1 MPLSALATSLAAQIG
16 SQPAPLTSR
25 TSTQPLSHLARILS
39 ALSVIAIE
47 LAVVATVCGSLY
59 GVMLLF
65 LRAAPIPADR
75 PEWRDIAKLRTRHI
89 VLALLL
95 AMVTG
100 ILCANG
106 YLLVRGVDVPRYT
119 TDLIRSITAE
129 TWIALTNALA
139 KLALA
144 ILVLVGAI
152 RVVRW
157 VLHAAE
163 RTLRHREPS
172 RNREASLSALFAGL
186 ERTIANIGWLLVV
199 VFASI
204 LFAFP
209 DNVTAVLLVAVR
221 MYVVLAIGLIVIR
234 STAPIVETIDGLGH
248 RYAERRQW
256 QRHYDHLR
264 ALLPTFRACLEYA
277 LWVGVG
283 SLVLAQ
289 LTTMQNLAAW
299 GPRVIQG
306 IAIFFAGRVLIELG
320 RLEIGH
326 RMLPRDG
333 LEETERRRRATMV
346 PLVKSAFTY
355 AVYFGTAVL
364 ILGALGFNPMPFLA
378 GAGLLGLVIGF
389 GAQSLINDVVSG
401 FFILLENIYLVGD
414 IVEVGPARGVVE
426 AIEFRTTKI
435 RDAEGRVHIIR
446 NGDMKPVINYSKDYG
461 MAMVAVEVPY
471 DADLQRV
478 FADLRESGGRLRAEH
493 RDVLSETQIDGITAF
508 GPSSMTIRTSTRV
521 RPGRQDTI
529 AAALRLLINESFEG
543 QFGGVPR
550 KTLIGDRYTKH
561 AAAHDA

>member
-1 MPLSALATSLAAQIG
+1 MSLSVLATSLAAQVG
-16 SQPAPLTSR
+16 SQPAPLTSP
-25 TSTQPLSHLARILS
+25 TSTEPLSHLARMLP
-39 ALSVIAIE
+39 ALSV
-47 LAVVATVCGSLY
+47 VALEID
-59 GVMLLF
+59 GVMLLL
-65 LRAAPIPADR
+65 LRAAPIPANR
-75 PEWRDIAKLRTRHI
+75 PAWRDIANLRTRHI
-89 VLALLL
+89 VFSLLL

-129 TWIALTNALA
+129 TWIALRNALA
-139 KLALA
+139 KLAVA
-144 ILVLVGAI
+144 ILVLLVAI
-152 RVVRW
+152 RVVRR

-163 RTLRHREPS
+163 RALRQPESTRE
-172 RNREASLSALFAGL
+172 REASLSALFAL
-186 ERTIANIGWLLVV
+186 IERTVANIGWLLVV
-199 VFASI
+199 VFASM

-209 DNVTAVLLVAVR
+209 DKVTAVLLVAVR
-221 MYVVLAIGLIVIR
+221 VYVVLAIGLIVIR
-234 STAPIVETIDGLGH
+234 STALLVETIDGLGH

-256 QRHYDHLR
+256 KRHYDHLR
-264 ALLPTFRACLEYA
+264 PLLPTFRACLEYA
-277 LWVGVG
+277 LWVGVA

-289 LTTMQNLAAW
+289 VATMQDLAAW

-306 IAIFFAGRVLIELG
+306 IATFFAGRVLIELG
-320 RLEIGH
+320 RLEIGN
-326 RMLPRDG
+326 RMLPHDG

-426 AIEFRTTKI
+426 AIEFRTTRI

-461 MAMVAVEVPY
+461 MAAVSVEVPY

-478 FADLRESGGRLRAEH
+478 FADIRKAGERLRAEH
-493 RDVLSETQIDGITAF
+493 RDALAETQIDGITAF
-508 GPSSMTIRTSTRV
+508 GSSSMTIRTSTRV
-521 RPGRQDTI
+521 RAGRQDTI

-543 QFGGVPR
+543 QFAGVPR
-550 KTLIGDRYTKH
+550 KTLIGDRYSKP
-561 AAAHDA
+561 AVAHGA

>member
-1 MPLSALATSLAAQIG
+1 MSLSALATSLTTQVG
-16 SQPAPLTSR
+16 SQPAPLTSP
-25 TSTQPLSHLARILS
+25 TSTEPLSHLVRVFP
-39 ALSVIAIE
+39 ALSVVAIE
-47 LAVVATVCGSLY
+47 LAVVAAVCGSLY
-59 GVMLLF
+59 GLMLLL

-75 PEWRDIAKLRTRHI
+75 PEWRDIARLRTRQV
-89 VLALLL
+89 VLSLLL

-100 ILCANG
+100 ILCANI

-119 TDLIRSITAE
+119 TDLIGSITAE
-129 TWIALTNALA
+129 TWIALRNALA

-144 ILVLVGAI
+144 ILVLLVAI
-152 RVVRW
+152 RVVRR

-163 RTLRHREPS
+163 RTLRQPEPTGD
-172 RNREASLSALFAGL
+172 REASLSALFAL
-186 ERTIANIGWLLVV
+186 IERTVANIGWLLVV
-199 VFASI
+199 VFASM

-221 MYVVLAIGLIVIR
+221 VYVVLAIGLIVIR
-234 STAPIVETIDGLGH
+234 STALIVETIDGLGL

-256 QRHYDHLR
+256 QRYYEHLH

-289 LTTMQNLAAW
+289 VTTMQNLAAW

-326 RMLPRDG
+326 RMLPHDG

-346 PLVKSAFTY
+346 PLVKSAFAY

-364 ILGALGFNPMPFLA
+364 ILGVLGFNPMPFLA

-401 FFILLENIYLVGD
+401 FFILFENVYLVGD

-426 AIEFRTTKI
+426 AIEFRTTRI

-446 NGDMKPVINYSKDYG
+446 NGDMKPVINCSKDYG
-461 MAMVAVEVPY
+461 MAVVSVEVPY

-478 FADLRESGGRLRAEH
+478 FADFRKAGERLRAEN
-493 RDVLSETQIDGITAF
+493 RDVLAETQIDGITAF

-521 RPGRQDTI
+521 RPARQDTI

-543 QFGGVPR
+543 QFADVPR
-550 KTLIGDRYTKH
+550 KTLISDRYTKH
-561 AAAHDA
+561 AVAHGA